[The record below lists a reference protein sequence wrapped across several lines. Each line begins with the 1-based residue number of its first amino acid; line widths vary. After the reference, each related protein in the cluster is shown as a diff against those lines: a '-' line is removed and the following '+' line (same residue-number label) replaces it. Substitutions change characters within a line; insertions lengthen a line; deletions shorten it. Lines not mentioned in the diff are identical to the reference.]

1 MWPNL
6 PWEIST
12 CACGWTALYPW
23 NAETP
28 VFVWAIDVYVYSSEL
43 WRLEFRACDC
53 VSMWGPAPSGYMSSS
68 TPSRTRRRRV
78 SSCMCT
84 GSVEGQQ
91 PAFSR
96 KLANEQL
103 ALRVSP
109 DKQMVTVWTQGKCYQ
124 AVIIS
129 QAAICPPNRSQKGS
143 KEGRRGEEKKL
154 YHFHPRTGIP
164 LRATFDLV
172 SFQSPGECMQSYSV
186 NVTLFFPSSLFICF
200 CFSLLLELT
209 ASFLPFLWQRC
220 RRPVT
225 HPVLRGSA
233 VSVSSAGVWMRCFG
247 GVHSWRVS
255 HPHGKWW
262 CPWEQINLQFGA

>member
-1 MWPNL
+1 ML
-6 PWEIST
+6 
-12 CACGWTALYPW
+12 
-23 NAETP
+23 
-28 VFVWAIDVYVYSSEL
+28 
-43 WRLEFRACDC
+43 
-53 VSMWGPAPSGYMSSS
+53 
-68 TPSRTRRRRV
+68 
-78 SSCMCT
+78 SSCHHLPGCNL
-84 GSVEGQQ
+84 SSQQ
-91 PAFSR
+91 ISER
-96 KLANEQL
+96 EQ
-103 ALRVSP
+103 R
-109 DKQMVTVWTQGKCYQ
+109 G
-124 AVIIS
+124 
-129 QAAICPPNRSQKGS
+129 
-143 KEGRRGEEKKL
+143 KEGGGKKKL

-233 VSVSSAGVWMRCFG
+233 VSVSSAGVWMCCFG

-262 CPWEQINLQFGA
+262 CPWEQINIQFGA